1 MGRVIFGG
9 ILGAVIAFVWSF
21 VSWMVMPWHE
31 WTLQSFRNEEFVSWV
46 IKENV
51 RKDGVYVI
59 PHMGDK
65 KSALTPSELKD
76 KLDQGK
82 TGAKSG
88 PFVYAQIK
96 RKGIDFT
103 SPKQYI
109 ISFLTQ
115 CVGATLISFLL
126 LKVTESSYGG
136 RLLFVTVTGLI
147 VGILGLV
154 PNWNWF
160 GGGNLFLLVGIADL
174 IITWFLA
181 GLLMA
186 AIVRPRPERDLMM

>member
-1 MGRVIFGG
+1 MGRMIFGG

-21 VSWMVMPWHE
+21 VSWMVLPWHE

-59 PHMGDK
+59 PHMGDN

-76 KLDQGK
+76 KLEQDK
-82 TGAKSG
+82 SAVKSG

-96 RKGIDFT
+96 RKGIDYT

-109 ISFLTQ
+109 VSFLTLF
-115 CVGATLISFLL
+115 VGASLISFLL

-136 RLLFVTVTGLI
+136 RLLFVTVSGLI
-147 VGILGLV
+147 VGVLGLI

-160 GGGNLFLLVGIADL
+160 GGGNLATLIGIADL
-174 IITWFLA
+174 VITWFLA

-186 AIVRPRPERDLMM
+186 AIVKPRPERDLMM

>member
-59 PHMGDK
+59 PHMGDT

-76 KLDQGK
+76 KFDQDKGV
-82 TGAKSG
+82 KSG

-96 RKGIDFT
+96 RKGIDYT

-115 CVGATLISFLL
+115 LVGATLISFLL
-126 LKVTESSYGG
+126 LKATESSYGG

-147 VGILGLV
+147 VGVLGLV

-160 GGGNLFLLVGIADL
+160 GAGNLFLLVGIADL

-186 AIVRPRPERDLMM
+186 GIVRPRPERDLMM